1 MRFAA
6 PIQMIGPSQSS
17 EGLSGRRANTRNR
30 TASLPRGKRLGRFP
44 WRLGMICLALCGLLY
59 AFSEVT
65 ETRHARLPSQNPVAA
80 PLPAWIEIAS
90 PPDVF
95 SLKTP
100 EFSGDATR
108 YVARRH
114 QTGGGRQDILE
125 FGGSNET
132 APLLNLLIYQPG
144 NEATPDSSFYVELA
158 RRAAETGRAIIR
170 AEQPVEMTTRF
181 GAFEVARLGL
191 ARDSASPQECLGFRF
206 ANMEPN
212 LRITG
217 FACGG
222 GAALVS
228 PLTSKAALACLID
241 QLDLAPATEDKGLID
256 FFAAHYAIRS
266 PDCLG
271 QRSESMPLHQALPLK
286 TSEAGPIKRQ
296 GTSHQK

>member
-1 MRFAA
+1 
-6 PIQMIGPSQSS
+6 
-17 EGLSGRRANTRNR
+17 
-30 TASLPRGKRLGRFP
+30 
-44 WRLGMICLALCGLLY
+44 
-59 AFSEVT
+59 
-65 ETRHARLPSQNPVAA
+65 
-80 PLPAWIEIAS
+80 
-90 PPDVF
+90 
-95 SLKTP
+95 
-100 EFSGDATR
+100 
-108 YVARRH
+108 
-114 QTGGGRQDILE
+114 
-125 FGGSNET
+125 
-132 APLLNLLIYQPG
+132 LLNLLFYQPG

-170 AEQPVEMTTRF
+170 AEQPGEMATRF
-181 GAFEVARLGL
+181 GAFEVARLDL

-256 FFAAHYAIRS
+256 FFAAHYAIRR

-271 QRSESMPLHQALPLK
+271 QRSESMPLHQARPLK